1 MQPEI
6 SPAGE
11 TANLES
17 NVNEESG
24 TLTKLP
30 PAEQSSQQWSQ
41 ASRQLAEQIILL
53 LNRAG
58 ETFGEYKP
66 AIIVIGLALAAMP
79 FLAFI
84 VALLTVIN
92 IIPLLA
98 PALKLIGF
106 GFTAWFVYR
115 YLLFAPNRQELSQE
129 LQNLKGQVLGPN
141 DEP

>member
-17 NVNEESG
+17 NINEESS

-30 PAEQSSQQWSQ
+30 PAEPSSSQQLSQ
-41 ASRQLAEQIILL
+41 AGRGIAEQAILL

-58 ETFGEYKP
+58 ETFGAYKP
-66 AIIVIGLALAAMP
+66 AIIVIGLVLAAMP

-129 LQNLKGQVLGPN
+129 LENLKGQVLGPN
-141 DEP
+141 D